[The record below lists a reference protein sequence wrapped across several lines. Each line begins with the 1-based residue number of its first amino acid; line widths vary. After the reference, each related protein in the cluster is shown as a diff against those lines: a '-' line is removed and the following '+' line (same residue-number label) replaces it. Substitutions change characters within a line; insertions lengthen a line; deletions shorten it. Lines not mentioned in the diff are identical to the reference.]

1 MNMKRKLLFGM
12 TIFAFLLPFFPGG
25 LGIAGAAE
33 PIKIGFLGPYV
44 GVSAKYGLDL
54 KNGFMQALGEVN
66 YKVAGRDIV
75 FIPEDDELKP
85 EVGLVKARKLVEKDQ
100 VHILGGVISSAVAYA
115 LRDYVITKKVPL
127 VICCAGATE
136 LTQKQR
142 SPYIFRVSFA
152 NGQQDAAGGWYAYTK
167 RAARKY
173 VVIGSDYAAGHEKA
187 AGFMKTFKLMGG
199 DIVEQI
205 YPPLG
210 TTDYAPY
217 VAKIANW
224 VGKADHLWTFFQGS
238 DAVRFVT
245 QYAEYGLKEKLP
257 IFGEAGLTDSANLP
271 AQRDAALGIEGYL
284 QYFETVD
291 TAENKRFFK
300 EYRDKYKDIP
310 GSLSEGGYVGGKA
323 VVKALQEIGGKIES
337 QEAFLKA
344 LKGVKFEAP
353 RGPFKFDDHQ
363 NVVEPVHIARVE
375 KRGGEY
381 LNIVIDTIPDVDQ
394 YWMPKK

>member
-1 MNMKRKLLFGM
+1 MIRKLSSIIMFVIFLF
-12 TIFAFLLPFFPGG
+12 PFMVGG
-25 LGIAGAAE
+25 QGVAAAAE

-44 GVSAKYGLDL
+44 GVSAKYGTDL

-100 VHILGGVISSAVAYA
+100 VHILAGIISSAVAYA
-115 LRDYVITKKVPL
+115 LRDYVITKNVPL
-127 VICCAGATE
+127 VICCAGATK
-136 LTQKQR
+136 LTQEQR

-152 NGQQDAAGGWYAYTK
+152 NGQQDAAGGWYAYAK
-167 RAARKY
+167 RGARKY
-173 VVIGSDYAAGHEKA
+173 VVIGSDYAAGHEKG

-199 DIVEQI
+199 EIVEEI

-210 TTDYAPY
+210 TSDYAPY
-217 VAKIANW
+217 IAKIANS

-291 TAENKRFFK
+291 TPENKRFFK
-300 EYRDKYKDIP
+300 EYREKYKDIP

-323 VVKALQEIGGKIES
+323 VVKALEVVKGKIED

-344 LKGVKFEAP
+344 LKAVKFEAP
-353 RGPFKFDDHQ
+353 RGPFRFDDHQ
-363 NVVEPVHIARVE
+363 NVVEPVHICRVE

-381 LNIVIDTIPDVDQ
+381 LNVVIDTIPDVDQ